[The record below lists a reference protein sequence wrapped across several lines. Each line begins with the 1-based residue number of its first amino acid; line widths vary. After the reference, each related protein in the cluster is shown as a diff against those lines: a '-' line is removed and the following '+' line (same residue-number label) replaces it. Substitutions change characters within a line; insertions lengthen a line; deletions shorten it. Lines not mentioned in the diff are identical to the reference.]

1 MKKIITI
8 TLTLLIFSC
17 SSDVNTNSDNNTETA
32 IVTEFL
38 QDITTLKE
46 VNSKSPI
53 ADFQEAAKTSAS
65 KILELDKNNIET
77 VLTEAKTYKNCV
89 IITGNH
95 TIVKILDFDDCK
107 QSSSWGY
114 CMPIAEGYIKKGEL
128 VSQEDYINNI
138 IGRPDAQK
146 RTVYLFE

>member
-1 MKKIITI
+1 M
-8 TLTLLIFSC
+8 IFSC
-17 SSDVNTNSDNNTETA
+17 SSDVNTNSVTNTETA

-46 VNSKSPI
+46 VNSKTPI

-114 CMPIAEGYIKKGEL
+114 CMPLGEGYIKKGDL

-138 IGRPDAQK
+138 IGRPDSQK
-146 RTVYLFE
+146 RPVYLFD

>member
-1 MKKIITI
+1 M
-8 TLTLLIFSC
+8 
-17 SSDVNTNSDNNTETA
+17 
-32 IVTEFL
+32 
-38 QDITTLKE
+38 
-46 VNSKSPI
+46 
-53 ADFQEAAKTSAS
+53 
-65 KILELDKNNIET
+65 DKNNIET

-114 CMPIAEGYIKKGEL
+114 CMPTAEGYIKKGEL

>member
-46 VNSKSPI
+46 VNNKTPI
-53 ADFQEAAKTSAS
+53 ANFQEAAKTSAN

-77 VLTEAKTYKNCV
+77 VLSEAKTYKNCI

-114 CMPIAEGYIKKGEL
+114 CMPIAEGYIKKGDL

-138 IGRPDAQK
+138 IGIPDSQK
-146 RTVYLFE
+146 RTVYLF